1 MIVSISYNYA
11 AESISKQDL
20 SDKCALIMRYGHY
33 ISCDSKTRLFIC
45 NTIKEY
51 GSKTQS
57 DLMLIYKG
65 FDITQECR
73 TYLTTIDLAV
83 YSQDLQK
90 LIELPSEIL
99 IENAPYEWDLY
110 KLLPEIYKHDSQ
122 FKNMFALLSKAMKCN
137 HIVPFHGGGFNQY
150 HLLLQQKDS
159 SSYAN
164 VYQMKC
170 CAIFDRDT
178 DDAVSFSPKK
188 NSLFHFLCG
197 KKAEQMNDTDVY
209 TLKQPGGWT
218 WHMWY
223 KRAVEN
229 YFPKEKYL
237 ELGVNVNEAET
248 SAYGY
253 DYYNIG
259 NIHGYQKNMVTDL
272 SHRMSRADFE
282 KKAKHFNVKRVQ
294 MSEIQ
299 LLLLKFVKLI

>member
-1 MIVSISYNYA
+1 MIIRISYDF

-33 ISCDSKTRLFIC
+33 ISCDHKTRLFIC
-45 NTIKEY
+45 NAIKNC
-51 GSKTQS
+51 GSKTQT

-73 TYLTTIDLAV
+73 LYLTTIDLAA
-83 YSQDLQK
+83 YSLHLQK

-99 IENAPYEWDLY
+99 VENALYEWDLY
-110 KLLPEIYKHDSQ
+110 KSLPEIYKHDQQ
-122 FKNMFALLSKAMKCN
+122 FKNMFALLSKAIKRN
-137 HIVPFHGGGFNQY
+137 RIVPFHGGGFNQY

-178 DDAVSFSPKK
+178 DDAVTFSPKK

-197 KKAEQMNDTDVY
+197 KKAGQIKDTDVY
-209 TLKQPGGWT
+209 TLKQPGGWI

-237 ELGVNVNEAET
+237 ELGVNVDEAE
-248 SAYGY
+248 SSVNGY

-259 NIHGYQKNMVTDL
+259 NIHGYKKDMVPDL
-272 SHRMSRADFE
+272 SSRMSRADFE
-282 KKAKHFNVKRVQ
+282 KKVKLFNINGVQ

-299 LLLLKFVKLI
+299 LLLLKFVKLV

>member
-1 MIVSISYNYA
+1 MIVRINYNY
-11 AESISKQDL
+11 AESISKQEL
-20 SDKCALIMRYGHY
+20 SDKCALIMRYNHY
-33 ISCDSKTRLFIC
+33 ISCDGRTRMNIY
-45 NTIKEY
+45 NAIKEC
-51 GSKTQS
+51 GSKSQYS
-57 DLMLIYKG
+57 LMLRYKG
-65 FDITQECR
+65 FDITQECH
-73 TYLTTIDLAV
+73 TYLQTIDLSV

-90 LIELPSEIL
+90 LLLLPSEIL
-99 IENAPYEWDLY
+99 IENALYEWDLY
-110 KLLPEIYKHDSQ
+110 KLLPEIYKHDPQ
-122 FKNMFALLSKAMKCN
+122 FKNMFALLSKAMKYN
-137 HIVPFHGGGFNQY
+137 RIVPYHGGGFNQY
-150 HLLLQQKDS
+150 HLLLQQKNS

-178 DDAVSFSPKK
+178 NDAATFSEKK

-197 KKAEQMNDTDVY
+197 KKADQMSDTDVY

-237 ELGVNVNEAET
+237 ELGVNVDEAESST
-248 SAYGY
+248 NGY

-259 NIHGYQKNMVTDL
+259 NIHGYKKDMVPDL

-282 KKAKHFNVKRVQ
+282 KKVKHFNVYGVQ

-299 LLLLKFVKLI
+299 LLLLKFVKLV